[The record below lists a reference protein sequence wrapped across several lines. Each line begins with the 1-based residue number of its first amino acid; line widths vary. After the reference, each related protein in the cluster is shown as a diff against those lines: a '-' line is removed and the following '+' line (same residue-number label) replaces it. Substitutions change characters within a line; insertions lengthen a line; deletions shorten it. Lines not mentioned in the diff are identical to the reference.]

1 MARSRN
7 IKPGLFKNE
16 ILGVADPLHTLAFQG
31 LWLLADR
38 DGRLEDRPLRIK
50 AETFPYRDGLDID
63 RILNWLEAERFI
75 IRYEV
80 SGKRYIQV
88 LNFAKHQNPHK
99 NEIPSEIPPPE
110 QSEGV
115 PKKSVHVPSES
126 EALGLIPD
134 SLNLI
139 PDSPLLDSD
148 AGASVVASN
157 LLPTCPH
164 KEIVAIYSETLPT
177 LSQPRMWEGSRQTNL
192 AARWRWVLDDLK
204 KKNKPHDRDA
214 GIAFFRRMAGEISAF
229 CSIVGS
235 MSTASSSCAMAG
247 LWQNATAMD

>member
-16 ILGVADPLHTLAFQG
+16 ILGVADPIYTLAFQG

-38 DGRLEDRPLRIK
+38 AGRLEDRPLRIK

-63 RILNWLEAERFI
+63 RILNWLGEEGFI
-75 IRYEV
+75 LRYEV
-80 SGKRYIQV
+80 IGKRYIQV

-99 NEIPSEIPPPE
+99 NETPSEIPPPN
-110 QSEGV
+110 QSECV

-139 PDSPLLDSD
+139 PEENPCSPSASELADD
-148 AGASVVASN
+148 GFAAFWAQYPKKVARPQAVKAWKKINPAGQVFVA
-157 LLPTCPH
+157 L
-164 KEIVAIYSETLPT
+164 
-177 LSQPRMWEGSRQTNL
+177 
-192 AARWRWVLDDLK
+192 
-204 KKNKPHDRDA
+204 
-214 GIAFFRRMAGEISAF
+214 
-229 CSIVGS
+229 
-235 MSTASSSCAMAG
+235 MAG
-247 LWQNATAMD
+247 LGKQKASSDWLKDGGQYIPHPATWLNSRRWEDEIQHVAKASTPSDADIFASAV

>member
-139 PDSPLLDSD
+139 PDSPF
-148 AGASVVASN
+148 
-157 LLPTCPH
+157 PITRFRCWR
-164 KEIVAIYSETLPT
+164 I
-177 LSQPRMWEGSRQTNL
+177 GSRQQFAADMPAQGNRCNL
-192 AARWRWVLDDLK
+192 Q
-204 KKNKPHDRDA
+204 RDA
-214 GIAFFRRMAGEISAF
+214 SHPVATSYVGGKQADKP
-229 CSIVGS
+229 CSTLALG
-235 MSTASSSCAMAG
+235 TG
-247 LWQNATAMD
+247 